1 MSTATLFKNKRIV
14 LGVTGSIAVYKAVD
28 LASKLT
34 QAGALVDVIMTEAA
48 QKFVTP
54 LTFQAM
60 TGRAVYTHLWKTD
73 VSGHLPTH
81 ITQVGLGEGAHLLV
95 IAPAT
100 AHTLAKLAHGFADDL
115 LTVTALAA
123 RCPLMIAPA
132 MDGVMYEHPAVQAN
146 LKTLIDR
153 GATLIPPERGRFAS
167 GLEGVGRLPETATLM
182 GAIRQYFARAEG
194 NLKGRRVIVTAGG
207 TQEPIDPVRYI
218 TNRSSGKQGYAI
230 AQAAADAGAD
240 VLLIT
245 SATLPAP
252 FGVEV
257 LPVGSAS
264 EMLLA
269 VLEQTI
275 TADVL
280 VMAAAVADFR
290 AQHVAQ
296 HKIKKQDDSDG
307 LTLELARNP
316 DILAEVAHVKT
327 LNPQRG
333 PRITVGFAAESQD
346 LLENAQ
352 KKLERKNLDL
362 MVANDISADDAG
374 FAVDTN
380 RVVLLSRDGQRD
392 DLPLMDKSEVAEH
405 IIARLVA
412 LLDG

>member
-1 MSTATLFKNKRIV
+1 MSVTALFKDKRIV

-34 QAGALVDVIMTEAA
+34 QAGALVDVVMTEAA

-73 VSGHLPTH
+73 VSGYLPTH
-81 ITQVGLGEGAHLLV
+81 IMQVGLGEGADLVV
-95 IAPAT
+95 IAPIT
-100 AHTLAKLAHGFADDL
+100 ANTLAKLAHGFADDL

-146 LKTLIDR
+146 LKTLIER

-167 GLEGVGRLPETATLM
+167 GLEGVGRLPETATLI
-182 GAIRQYFARAEG
+182 GVIRQYFARVSG
-194 NLKGRRVIVTAGG
+194 SLTGRRVIVTAGG

-230 AQAAADAGAD
+230 AQAAADAGAH
-240 VLLIT
+240 VTLIT
-245 SATLPAP
+245 TVSLPVP
-252 FGVEV
+252 IGVEI
-257 LPVGSAS
+257 LSVGNAS
-264 EMLLA
+264 EMLAA
-269 VLEQTI
+269 VLVH
-275 TADVL
+275 TADADAL
-280 VMAAAVADFR
+280 IMAAAVADFR
-290 AQHVAQ
+290 AKQVAQ
-296 HKIKKQDDSDG
+296 HKIKKQEDSDG
-307 LTLELARNP
+307 LTLELTRNP
-316 DILAEVAHVKT
+316 DILAEVAHAKAAD
-327 LNPQRG
+327 PQRG

-346 LLENAQ
+346 LLQNAQ

-374 FAVDTN
+374 FTVDTN
-380 RVVLLSRDGQRD
+380 RVVLLSRDGQRQ
-392 DLPLMDKSEVAEH
+392 DLPLIGKSEVAEH
-405 IIARLVA
+405 IIARLVM
-412 LLDG
+412 LIDG